1 VVHLL
6 QTPRSH
12 PPAPALVADI
22 GGSTSR
28 FALAVTGQ
36 RPQGLLTLRNDT
48 VPNIEAAI
56 AHYLERVDGKPEVA
70 VFAVAGPINGEDVK
84 LTNRDWCFRIPALA
98 ARFGFDQFRVI
109 NDFEALAF
117 ALPLLDGRDTRPIG
131 PHLEAA
137 RGAKAVL
144 GPGTGLGVAALVPI
158 DGRWNVV
165 PSEGGHAAFGP
176 QADDEEPVFAR
187 LRAECHHVSAETV
200 LSGPGLARLHRALH
214 QRSEKLTSEAIVG
227 NARSG
232 DAAAR
237 ATVALFVRLLG
248 RFAGDV
254 ALTFKATGGVYIAGG
269 VAMALGVLFDDALFR
284 AAIEAHPP
292 YEKMLAA
299 VPSYLITCE
308 EPGLLGCAAVV
319 EKLVGIENLREA

>member
-1 VVHLL
+1 LL

-36 RPQGLLTLRNDT
+36 RPQGLLTLANDT
-48 VPNIEAAI
+48 MPNIEAAI
-56 AHYLERVDGKPEVA
+56 AHYLGRVDGKPQVA
-70 VFAVAGPINGEDVK
+70 VFAVAGPVNGDDVK
-84 LTNRDWCFRIPALA
+84 LTNRAWSFRVPELA
-98 ARFGFDQFRVI
+98 ARFGFSHLRVI
-109 NDFEALAF
+109 NDFEALAW
-117 ALPLLDGRDTRPIG
+117 ALPLLAGADTRAIG
-131 PHLEAA
+131 PRLEPP
-137 RGAKAVL
+137 RGVKVVL

-158 DGRWNVV
+158 NGSWNVV
-165 PSEGGHAAFGP
+165 PSEGGHASFGP
-176 QADDEEPVFAR
+176 QADDEAPVFAR
-187 LRAECHHVSAETV
+187 LRAECGHVTAETI
-200 LSGPGLARLHRALH
+200 LSGPGLASLHRALH
-214 QRSEKLTSEAIVG
+214 QQSAKLKPEEIVRG
-227 NARSG
+227 AAAG

-237 ATVALFVRLLG
+237 TTVALFVRLLG

-269 VAMALGVLFDDALFR
+269 VAMALGALFDDALFR
-284 AAIEAHPP
+284 AAFEAHPP

-299 VPSYLITCE
+299 VPTYLMTCE

-319 EKLVGIENLREA
+319 ERLVGIESLPEA